1 MTRRHRPHSQF
12 TIDEYLAIERISP
25 VKHEYFQGQII
36 AIAGASKAHVII
48 TGNLSALLVDH
59 LRGTDYI
66 SYVADMKVCLSSLN
80 LFCYPD
86 LAVTCDERDR
96 ISTEDFILYPKLIIE
111 VLSDSTEAF
120 DRGDKFFD
128 YQTIYTL
135 EEYMLVHQNQ
145 IVVERFQRKS
155 NNLWNPMIF
164 QGGDTLEL
172 SSIHFACKIETLYKN
187 LDQLSTAP

>member
-36 AIAGASKAHVII
+36 AIAGDSKAHVII

-66 SYVADMKVCLSSLN
+66 SYVADMKVCLPSLN

-96 ISTEDFILYPKLIIE
+96 TPTEEFILYPKLIIE

-120 DRGDKFFD
+120 DRGDKFSD
-128 YQTIYTL
+128 YKTISTL
-135 EEYMLVHQNQ
+135 EEYILVHQNQ

-155 NNLWNPMIF
+155 DNLWVPKILHR
-164 QGGDTLEL
+164 GDTIKL
-172 SSIHFACKIETLYKN
+172 SSIRFACEIESIYEN
-187 LDQLSTAP
+187 LDRFSAVP